1 MGLPFHNL
9 PLAYVLICMRVS
21 LSIYR
26 YIYMRVCVCV
36 SELDIGAVGCLCW
49 GLSGSHEQ
57 LRPTRQP
64 TARTSLRR
72 PPSPCSP
79 RQLLM
84 CVAYMARWLVLYR
97 ANYNNFSNVAW
108 HKFVTWRDDRHLPLA
123 PRWTTNNMT
132 ICRVRHEHGGQWKSR
147 RPPGRGE
154 VRWARPSQSG
164 QQARNVCSDKHHR
177 FAVVNHKLHLAA
189 TTMNTIS
196 MNTRTTIYECTWWTA
211 GREFAWV
218 AASFEMRNR
227 RRLIQVDIHVSI

>member
-21 LSIYR
+21 I
-26 YIYMRVCVCV
+26 YIYEYMCVC
-36 SELDIGAVGCLCW
+36 EGEQDIGAVGCLCW

-64 TARTSLRR
+64 TARTSLCLFLCLSLC
-72 PPSPCSP
+72 PPHSSVGS
-79 RQLLM
+79 QLFM

-108 HKFVTWRDDRHLPLA
+108 HKFVTWRDDRHLPLVPA
-123 PRWTTNNMT
+123 LNNKQHDNLQSTTRT
-132 ICRVRHEHGGQWKSR
+132 WIQHGGQWKSR
-147 RPPGRGE
+147 SPPAGEGGRL
-154 VRWARPSQSG
+154 ARQPG
-164 QQARNVCSDKHHR
+164 QQARNVCNDKHQR

-196 MNTRTTIYECTWWTA
+196 MNTRTIYECTWTA
-211 GREFAWV
+211 SCERVRLGRCFIWNA
-218 AASFEMRNR
+218 
-227 RRLIQVDIHVSI
+227 Q